1 MVASIAQNPARLF
14 QYGIIYKQRPSMVEI
29 YTTASMVALEI
40 AHSQRLLHIR
50 LGNRGC
56 KFQPFRDAN
65 SQRLSLVCVY
75 ALSSAGP

>member
-1 MVASIAQNPARLF
+1 MVASIVPNPARLF
-14 QYGIIYKQRPSMVEI
+14 QYGIYKQRPSMVEI
-29 YTTASMVALEI
+29 YTTASMVGLEI

-50 LGNRGC
+50 LGIGGC

-75 ALSSAGP
+75 ALSSAGQ